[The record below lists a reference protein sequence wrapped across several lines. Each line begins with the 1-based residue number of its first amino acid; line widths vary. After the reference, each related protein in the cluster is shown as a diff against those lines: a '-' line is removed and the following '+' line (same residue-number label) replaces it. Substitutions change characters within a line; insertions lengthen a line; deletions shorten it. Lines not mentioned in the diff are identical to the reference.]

1 MENCSI
7 CNLNYKKAFKSD
19 HLKSVKHLEKF
30 NQYYCK
36 KCNLYMPI
44 SDKSSHLNSDEHKNR
59 INKIWCE
66 DCSKYISDTTRHFQS
81 EIHLQNRQ
89 QNGMQSQ
96 RSCITDFGTA
106 LLPSGNGVNII
117 VNENTYIK
125 LKINPTENL
134 ENRINELISKRY
146 FPRFK
151 YQLSYL
157 AKFSKIVNGEEEVF
171 KRWIK
176 SDLIYNHIQSTFGT
190 QQDTHNTLMQKLD
203 DEQLEGSGFQFQ
215 EIEEVILEIYKVNDI
230 QASSYI
236 ELPPKYKNSQSIINI
251 KNNDQFCFLWCILA
265 YLFPVEDN
273 KNITSSYSKH
283 FDKFNLEGLEFPM
296 KVTDI
301 PKFENL
307 NRLNTGGQQ
316 CCIPKALCVNVFE
329 LTGNVLTPIHINT
342 NYDQPQIDLLLY
354 QNHYCLITKLHCLIN
369 KDSHMKHVCRRC
381 LTAFKSQPVLIDHID
396 RCQKQQPTKITF
408 SWKDHLKF
416 EHYHMKVPVPIRVY
430 ADFECINQPGNDAK
444 VLFKQIPIAVGYYVI
459 SPFGNYYYS
468 YFGIDCTTWFVNRM
482 LTLEKIAN
490 NYFKTNLELEIT
502 PQEEESFQLAE
513 ECWLCE
519 NPLEGEKVRDH
530 DHLTGKYRGA
540 AHNICNINCKQRSS
554 SFVPIFFHNFSGYD
568 CHLIF
573 QELLIQAFEKGYEPK
588 IIPKSIENYV
598 SIQVGCLRFLDSYRF
613 LSSSLDKLVKS
624 LDNFPIMKLE
634 GMSDDL
640 FKKKLAYP
648 YEYLNLDNFQ
658 EPLNLTKEDYWS
670 TLTQSYPSDD
680 DIKRTQELID
690 KNNITAGQ
698 ELTVLY
704 LKMDVLQ
711 LADVFENFVESSTR
725 EYKINPLYSYS
736 LPGYTWKAGLKLTN
750 IKLDFIKDTAK
761 LPSGKELLLLLENN
775 IRGGISS
782 VMGDR
787 HVQSNENK
795 RNLIYRCK

>member
-19 HLKSVKHLEKF
+19 HLKSVKHLEKL
-30 NQYYCK
+30 NQSYCK

-96 RSCITDFGTA
+96 QSCITDFGTA

-134 ENRINELISKRY
+134 ENRIKELISKRY

-157 AKFSKIVNGEEEVF
+157 AKFSKIINGEEEVF

-176 SDLIYNHIQSTFGT
+176 SDLIYNHT
-190 QQDTHNTLMQKLD
+190 QQDTHNTLMQKRD
-203 DEQLEGSGFQFQ
+203 EEQLEGSGFVFQ

-265 YLFPVEDN
+265 YLFPVENN

-296 KVTDI
+296 KVKDI

-307 NRLNTGGQQ
+307 NTQSAFGIGL
-316 CCIPKALCVNVFE
+316 CINVFE
-329 LTGNVLTPIHINT
+329 LTGNVLTPIHVNK
-342 NYDQPQIDLLLY
+342 NYLQPQIDLLLY

-369 KDSHMKHVCRRC
+369 KDSHMRWVCRRC
-381 LTAFKSQPVLIDHID
+381 LTAFSSQPVLIDHME
-396 RCQKQQPTKITF
+396 RCIKQQPTKITF
-408 SWKDHLKF
+408 SWKDQLKF
-416 EHYHMKVPVPIRVY
+416 EDYHMKVPVPIRVY
-430 ADFECINQPGNDAK
+430 ADFECINQPQNIPN

-482 LTLEKIAN
+482 LTLEKIASK
-490 NYFKTNLELEIT
+490 YFKTNLELEIT

-519 NPLEGEKVRDH
+519 EPFGSSVDFSKSRENPLDDTKVRDH

-540 AHNICNINCKQRSS
+540 AHNICNINCKQKSS

-573 QELLIQAFEKGYEPK
+573 KELLTEAYNQNYNPT
-588 IIPKSIENYV
+588 IIPKSLENYV
-598 SIQVGCLRFLDSYRF
+598 SVQVGCLRFLDSYRF
-613 LSSSLDKLVKS
+613 LSSSLNKLVKS
-624 LDNFPIMKLE
+624 LDKFPIMKLE

-640 FKKKLAYP
+640 FKK
-648 YEYLNLDNFQ
+648 E
-658 EPLNLTKEDYWS
+658 
-670 TLTQSYPSDD
+670 
-680 DIKRTQELID
+680 I
-690 KNNITAGQ
+690 
-698 ELTVLY
+698 
-704 LKMDVLQ
+704 
-711 LADVFENFVESSTR
+711 
-725 EYKINPLYSYS
+725 S
-736 LPGYTWKAGLKLTN
+736 LS
-750 IKLDFIKDTAK
+750 I
-761 LPSGKELLLLLENN
+761 
-775 IRGGISS
+775 
-782 VMGDR
+782 
-787 HVQSNENK
+787 
-795 RNLIYRCK
+795 